1 MTTRPRPVLLLLA
14 TLMVSSTASP
24 VLAHTFGAAGAGLSA
39 GLAHPF
45 LGLDHLLAMVA
56 VGLWAAQRGGAATW
70 RVPGVFVAV
79 MAVGALLGLAGA
91 PLAAVEFGIAGSV
104 LLFGILVALSARLPS
119 GAGLALVGFF
129 ALFHGHAHGTELP
142 LTAAPA
148 LYGLGFLVATLSLLG
163 AGIGAGLLA
172 RHPARPA
179 ARAWLRAGG
188 AVIAGAGAALVLGA

>member
-91 PLAAVEFGIAGSV
+91 PLAAVEFGVAGSV

-129 ALFHGHAHGTELP
+129 ALFHGHAHGTELA

-148 LYGLGFLVATLSLLG
+148 LYALGFLVATLSLLG

>member
-1 MTTRPRPVLLLLA
+1 MTTRPRPALLLLA
-14 TLMVSSTASP
+14 TLMISSTASP
-24 VLAHTFGAAGAGLSA
+24 VLAHTFGAAGAGLNA

-56 VGLWAAQRGGAATW
+56 VGLWAAQQGGAATW

-104 LLFGILVALSARLPS
+104 LLFGVLVALSARLPA
-119 GAGLALVGFF
+119 GAGMALVGFF
-129 ALFHGHAHGTELP
+129 ALFHGHAHGTELAM
-142 LTAAPA
+142 TAAPA
-148 LYGLGFLVATLSLLG
+148 LYGLGFLVATASLLG
-163 AGIGAGLLA
+163 AGVGAGLVA

-179 ARAWLRAGG
+179 SDAWLRTGG
-188 AVIAGAGAALVLGA
+188 AVIASAGAALVLGA

>member
-1 MTTRPRPVLLLLA
+1 MTTRPRPALLLLA

-45 LGLDHLLAMVA
+45 LGPDHLLAMLA

-129 ALFHGHAHGTELP
+129 ALFHGHAHGTELA

-148 LYGLGFLVATLSLLG
+148 LYALGFLVATLSLLG

-172 RHPARPA
+172 RHHARPA